1 MRLTRRDRLILYA
14 PLVVVLSGWLIVPAL
29 LGLGAT
35 LTNYA
40 PTELAVRWV
49 GLRNFAQV
57 LGDRSFAAAIRNI
70 LVFTLVAVPL
80 QLGIGFGLAFVL
92 RRPFRGRVLA
102 RVLLLIP
109 WLVSPVASGVMWHFV
124 LGGQTG
130 LPNFAIGWLGVSPQ
144 PSPLGQHGLALATLV
159 LVETWRV
166 APLVAFLLL
175 PGLMSIPHQRW
186 EDATLDGLGWI
197 GNVRHVALPAIAPLV
212 LAVAML
218 LIGGALATFDSVLTM
233 TGGGPGSETVTPALY
248 SYEKAFTVSDWPV
261 GAASGWLIGG
271 AVLVV
276 GLVYVRLTRRMSA

>member
-1 MRLTRRDRLILYA
+1 MRLTRRERLLLYV
-14 PLVVVLSGWLIVPAL
+14 PFVVLVSGWLIVPAVIGL
-29 LGLGAT
+29 LAT

-49 GLRNFAQV
+49 GLQNFV
-57 LGDRSFAAAIRNI
+57 HILGDRSFAAAIRNV
-70 LVFTLVAVPL
+70 LVVTLVGVPL
-80 QLGIGFGLAFVL
+80 QLAIGFGLAFVL
-92 RRPFRGRVLA
+92 RRPFRGRTLA
-102 RVLLLIP
+102 RVLLLVP
-109 WLVSPVASGVMWHFV
+109 WLISPVASGVMWHFV
-124 LGGQTG
+124 LAGETS
-130 LPNFAIGWLGVSPQ
+130 LPNFALGWMGASPQ
-144 PSPLGQHGLALATLV
+144 PSPLGQHGLALATVV

-186 EDATLDGLGWI
+186 EDATLDGLGSI
-197 GNVRHVALPAIAPLV
+197 GTARHVALPAIIPLV
-212 LAVAML
+212 LAISIL

-261 GAASGWLIGG
+261 GAASGWLIGA

-276 GLVYVRLTRRMSA
+276 GLAYVRLARWASS

>member
-1 MRLTRRDRLILYA
+1 MRLTRRERLLLYV
-14 PLVVVLSGWLIVPAL
+14 PFVVLVSGWLIVPAVI
-29 LGLGAT
+29 GLVAT

-49 GLRNFAQV
+49 GLQNFARI
-57 LGDRSFAAAIRNI
+57 LGDRSFAAAIRNV
-70 LVFTLVAVPL
+70 LVVTLVGVPM
-80 QLGIGFGLAFVL
+80 QLAIGFGLAFVL
-92 RRPFRGRVLA
+92 RRPFRGRTFA
-102 RVLLLIP
+102 RVLLLVP

-124 LGGQTG
+124 LAGETS
-130 LPNFAIGWLGVSPQ
+130 LPNFALGWLGTSPQ
-144 PSPLGQHGLALATLV
+144 PSPLGQHGLALATVV

-186 EDATLDGLGWI
+186 EDATLDGLGSI
-197 GNVRHVALPAIAPLV
+197 GTARHVALPAIVPLV
-212 LAVAML
+212 LAITIL

-233 TGGGPGSETVTPALY
+233 TGGGPGSETVMPALY

-276 GLVYVRLTRRMSA
+276 GLVYVRLARWAPS